1 MKFAEPIKDI
11 KKISQIKNILHD
23 TWNIR
28 DYTLFTCWINF
39 WLRISDLLSLKIRD
53 LFDCDWWIND
63 YFEIC
68 EKKTWKWNKIWISV
82 KLKKIL
88 EEYKNTYPDIA
99 EDWENYVFF
108 AKKSYPLWIKPIWRI
123 QAWKLISTW
132 AKDVWLK
139 WTYSTHS
146 LRKTLAYQGLQNH
159 IPIELISE
167 RLNHQDYK
175 STKRYLALTK
185 DETMDAFLKLDL

>member
-1 MKFAEPIKDI
+1 MNFAEPIKDI
-11 KKISQIKNILHD
+11 KKISQIKNILHSSWD
-23 TWNIR
+23 IR
-28 DYTLFTCWINF
+28 NYCFFICWINF
-39 WLRISDLLSLKIRD
+39 GLRVSDLLSLKIRD
-53 LFDCDWWIND
+53 LFDCEWQINE

-68 EKKTWKWNKIWISV
+68 EQKTWKWNKIWIPSKV
-82 KLKKIL
+82 KLAL
-88 EEYKNTYPDIA
+88 EEYKETYPDII

-123 QAWKLISTW
+123 QAWKLISNW

-146 LRKTLAYQGLQNH
+146 LRKTLAYQGLQNQ

-167 RLNHQDYK
+167 RLNHSDYK
-175 STKRYLALTK
+175 TTKRYLALTK
-185 DETMDAFLKLDL
+185 EETMDAFLKLDL

>member
-28 DYTLFTCWINF
+28 DYALFNCWINF
-39 WLRISDLLSLKIRD
+39 WLWISDLLSLKIRD
-53 LFDCDWWIND
+53 LFECDLSIKN
-63 YFEIC
+63 YLEIY
-68 EKKTWKWNKIWISV
+68 EKRTWKYNKILISM
-82 KLKKIL
+82 KLKKVL

-108 AKKSYPLWIKPIWRI
+108 AKKTYPLWIKPIWRI
-123 QAWKLISTW
+123 QAWKLISNW

-139 WTYSTHS
+139 WNYSTRS
-146 LRKTLAYQGLQNH
+146 LRKTLAYHWLQ
-159 IPIELISE
+159 
-167 RLNHQDYK
+167 D
-175 STKRYLALTK
+175 
-185 DETMDAFLKLDL
+185 